1 MRKLVLYI
9 SVALI
14 IFTLASQG
22 TMVAK
27 KVTMDDYQE
36 ECLSEGCSNEEVREL
51 WVSYKEECLNEGC
64 SREEVIELGGT
75 PQGALAMLNHF
86 RKLGFEV
93 RERDFLNLTCTA
105 IGTET
110 KCAAVLLLCKDF
122 WQCPDKVHESS
133 WYVCGGC
140 LGGHAVHDLQV

>member
-1 MRKLVLYI
+1 MRKVILYI

-22 TMVAK
+22 TMITK
-27 KVTMDDYQE
+27 KVTTDDYQE
-36 ECLSEGCSNEEVREL
+36 ECLSEGCSDEEVREL
-51 WVSYKEECLNEGC
+51 WVSYKEECINEGC

-86 RKLGFEV
+86 RRLGFEV
-93 RERDFLNLTCTA
+93 RDRDFLNLQCTA
-105 IGTET
+105 IGSQT
-110 KCAAVLLLCKDF
+110 KCAAVLMLCKDL

-140 LGGHAVHDLQV
+140 LGGSC